1 MADAGLTPA
10 QILAD
15 STLGGARLLGRE
27 ADVGTI
33 APGKLA
39 DMVLLDA
46 DPLAGV
52 ANFSRIVAVVKQ
64 GDYLPAE
71 SIIGDGQKA
80 KTVRNPDAFRMLG
93 PEDQPEAVVERM
105 LAAFNR
111 HDVDGVIKSEE
122 HTSEL
127 QSLMR
132 ISYAVFCL
140 KKKKKNNTV

>member
-1 MADAGLTPA
+1 
-10 QILAD
+10 
-15 STLGGARLLGRE
+15 
-27 ADVGTI
+27 
-33 APGKLA
+33 
-39 DMVLLDA
+39 MVLLDA

-111 HDVDGVIKSEE
+111 HDVDGVLATYSPGIEFFVMGGDRCAPGRGGRRTQHRAVVRSE
-122 HTSEL
+122 HGGAQAIGAGTDGSGRV
-127 QSLMR
+127 SL
-132 ISYAVFCL
+132 
-140 KKKKKNNTV
+140 

>member
-1 MADAGLTPA
+1 
-10 QILAD
+10 
-15 STLGGARLLGRE
+15 
-27 ADVGTI
+27 
-33 APGKLA
+33 
-39 DMVLLDA
+39 MVLLDA

-111 HDVDGVIKSEE
+111 HDVDRKSTRLTPVTNAHLVCRLLLE
-122 HTSEL
+122 
-127 QSLMR
+127 
-132 ISYAVFCL
+132 
-140 KKKKKNNTV
+140 KKKK

>member
-1 MADAGLTPA
+1 
-10 QILAD
+10 
-15 STLGGARLLGRE
+15 
-27 ADVGTI
+27 
-33 APGKLA
+33 
-39 DMVLLDA
+39 MVLLDS

-111 HDVDGVIKSEE
+111 HDVDGVIATYSPDIEFFVLGGERWEPGLEAWRKQIGRASCGERGG
-122 HTSEL
+122 
-127 QSLMR
+127 Q
-132 ISYAVFCL
+132 YV
-140 KKKKKNNTV
+140 